1 MENRGMFVYAAED
14 TLSAP
19 LDLEDRLKLLNRKA
33 GEDESA
39 GSKGVATLGRWHWES
54 EPATGLG
61 VML

>member
-19 LDLEDRLKLLNRKA
+19 LDLEDRLKLLNRKV

-39 GSKGVATLGRWHWES
+39 GSKGVATLGRWH
-54 EPATGLG
+54 
-61 VML
+61 

>member
-19 LDLEDRLKLLNRKA
+19 LDLEDRLKLLNRKV

-39 GSKGVATLGRWHWES
+39 GSKGVATLGRWHWE
-54 EPATGLG
+54 
-61 VML
+61 